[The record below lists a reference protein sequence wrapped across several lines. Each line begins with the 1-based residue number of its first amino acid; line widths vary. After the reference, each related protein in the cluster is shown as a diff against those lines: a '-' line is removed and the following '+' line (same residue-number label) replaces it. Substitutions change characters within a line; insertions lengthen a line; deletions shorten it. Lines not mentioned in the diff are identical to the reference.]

1 MYNSFFLT
9 EKVQQIRG
17 TVSSSMFGGDRGEIS
32 SPNFPDRYALNDETF
47 TYIIT
52 NLDPYGKIRII
63 FDDWDLASVS
73 TLQVKTLM
81 NNFFNGCPRNDIC
94 VADIAIYV
102 DEDCMQWSLFRCRQ
116 ERHQSEP
123 TPSSCSADFS

>member
-1 MYNSFFLT
+1 MQKNLGNASKQKTFEQSKIIRFHVFL

-17 TVSSSMFGGDRGEIS
+17 TVSSTMFGGDRGEIS

-47 TYIIT
+47 TYILT

-73 TLQVKTLM
+73 TLQV
-81 NNFFNGCPRNDIC
+81 
-94 VADIAIYV
+94 
-102 DEDCMQWSLFRCRQ
+102 
-116 ERHQSEP
+116 
-123 TPSSCSADFS
+123 

>member
-9 EKVQQIRG
+9 EKVEQIRG

-73 TLQVKTLM
+73 TLQV
-81 NNFFNGCPRNDIC
+81 
-94 VADIAIYV
+94 
-102 DEDCMQWSLFRCRQ
+102 
-116 ERHQSEP
+116 
-123 TPSSCSADFS
+123 

>member
-1 MYNSFFLT
+1 MYSCGYNFYSYYTSSLFFKQPSANDYNMYILFFSI

-73 TLQVKTLM
+73 TLQV
-81 NNFFNGCPRNDIC
+81 
-94 VADIAIYV
+94 
-102 DEDCMQWSLFRCRQ
+102 
-116 ERHQSEP
+116 
-123 TPSSCSADFS
+123 

>member
-1 MYNSFFLT
+1 MQKKNLGYASKQKTHLNNPKLSDFMSILLVFL

-17 TVSSSMFGGDRGEIS
+17 TVSSTMFGGDRGEIS

-47 TYIIT
+47 TYILT

-73 TLQVKTLM
+73 TLQV
-81 NNFFNGCPRNDIC
+81 
-94 VADIAIYV
+94 
-102 DEDCMQWSLFRCRQ
+102 
-116 ERHQSEP
+116 
-123 TPSSCSADFS
+123 

>member
-1 MYNSFFLT
+1 MHKIPRKCIETKQHRNNPNFLDFMSILHVFL

-17 TVSSSMFGGDRGEIS
+17 TVSSTMFGGDRGEIS

-47 TYIIT
+47 TYILT

-73 TLQVKTLM
+73 TLQV
-81 NNFFNGCPRNDIC
+81 
-94 VADIAIYV
+94 
-102 DEDCMQWSLFRCRQ
+102 
-116 ERHQSEP
+116 
-123 TPSSCSADFS
+123 